1 MFLALKLL
9 IGLVKIIQ
17 GVYKGNIA
25 ILLTLDISSAFN
37 TIIYNKLYKII
48 ASKEFLK

>member
-9 IGLVKIIQ
+9 IGLVKTIQ
-17 GVYKGNIA
+17 GVYKSNIA
-25 ILLTLDISSAFN
+25 ILLSLDISSAFN

-48 ASKEFLK
+48 VSKGFLE

>member
-1 MFLALKLL
+1 MFLVLKLF
-9 IGLVKIIQ
+9 ISLVKTIQ

-25 ILLTLDISSAFN
+25 MLLSLDISSAFN

-48 ASKEFLK
+48 VSKGFLK